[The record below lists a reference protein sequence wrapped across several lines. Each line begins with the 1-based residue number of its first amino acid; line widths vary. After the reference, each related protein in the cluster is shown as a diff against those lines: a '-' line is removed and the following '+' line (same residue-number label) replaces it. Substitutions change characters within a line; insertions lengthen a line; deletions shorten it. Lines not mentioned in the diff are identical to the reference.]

1 MGTNL
6 NSNLEVLFS
15 KMENFVASKT
25 VVGDPI
31 HIDNIIIIPL
41 IDISLGVG
49 ASASDNNSK
58 KENGMGGL
66 GAKITPSSV
75 LVIQDGSVQLIS
87 IKNHDSISKLIDMVP
102 GVLSKLNLNN
112 KKND

>member
-49 ASASDNNSK
+49 ASASDNNST
-58 KENGMGGL
+58 KENENIINL
-66 GAKITPSSV
+66 EENDANQNSFEKEENAT
-75 LVIQDGSVQLIS
+75 VQRKENYVENI
-87 IKNHDSISKLIDMVP
+87 
-102 GVLSKLNLNN
+102 NN
-112 KKND
+112 DDDDEN

>member
-1 MGTNL
+1 MSSNL
-6 NSNLEVLFS
+6 NSNLEVLFN

-31 HIDNIIIIPL
+31 NMNDIIIIPL

-49 ASASDNNSK
+49 ASASDHQAK
-58 KENGMGGL
+58 KENGVGGL

-75 LVIQDGSVQLIS
+75 LVIQNGSVQLIN
-87 IKNHDSISKLIDMVP
+87 IKNHDSLSKLIDMVP
-102 GVLSKLNLNN
+102 GVVSKFNFN
-112 KKND
+112 KKKD

>member
-1 MGTNL
+1 MSTSL

-25 VVGDPI
+25 VVGDAI

-41 IDISLGVG
+41 MDISLGVG

-58 KENGMGGL
+58 KENGIGGL

-75 LVIQDGSVQLIS
+75 LVIQNESVQLIN
-87 IKNHDSISKLIDMVP
+87 IKNHDSISKLIDLAPSVI
-102 GVLSKLNLNN
+102 SKLNFLN
-112 KKND
+112 KK

>member
-1 MGTNL
+1 MSTNL

-25 VVGDPI
+25 VVGDAI

-58 KENGMGGL
+58 KENGLGGL

-75 LVIQDGSVQLIS
+75 IVIQNNSVQLIN
-87 IKNHDSISKLIDMVP
+87 IKNQDSISKLIDMVP
-102 GVLSKLNLNN
+102 GVVSKLNLGN
-112 KKND
+112 KKNE